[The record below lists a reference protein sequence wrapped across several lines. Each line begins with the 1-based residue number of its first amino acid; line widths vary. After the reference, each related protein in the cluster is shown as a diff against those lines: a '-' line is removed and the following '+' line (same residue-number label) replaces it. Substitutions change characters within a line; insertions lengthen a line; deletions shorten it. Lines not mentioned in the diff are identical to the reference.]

1 MFNLRIYFYI
11 TFIYI
16 VTVAW
21 CFSDNPLSHQ
31 IYIGNNKPIAEIGN
45 TYGQKLGFLDQN
57 NNAGGPG
64 NSGSNP
70 KNFSISNDFQVGIRS
85 IKTTTYNT
93 YIKSD
98 IILDLA
104 VGSTTLFFEEGIG
117 IFVEPIKVNSINI
130 EIEPSILLRYEAF
143 TGLNIF
149 GGVSYSSIWTDDTFH
164 AGNWRIKEQLN
175 FGNVYSFI
183 GIQYDI
189 IPLDLILEAKVLNS
203 SELSTYSVR
212 ILREIELPTNIFE

>member
-1 MFNLRIYFYI
+1 MSKLRIFFFIVFYFLS
-11 TFIYI
+11 
-16 VTVAW
+16 VAW
-21 CFSDNPLSHQ
+21 CFSDNLLSHQ

-57 NNAGGPG
+57 NNPGGPG
-64 NSGSNP
+64 NSGSNA

-164 AGNWRIKEQLN
+164 AGDWRVKEQLN
-175 FGNVYSFI
+175 FGNLYNFL
-183 GIQYDI
+183 GIQYEI
-189 IPLDLILEAKVLNS
+189 SRFDLSLEAMLFSSKDLTSYSIRLLKKVS
-203 SELSTYSVR
+203 
-212 ILREIELPTNIFE
+212 LPVNVFK

>member
-1 MFNLRIYFYI
+1 MFKLRIYFYI
-11 TFIYI
+11 IFIYI
-16 VTVAW
+16 VTVAR

-64 NSGSNP
+64 NSSSNT
-70 KNFSISNDFQVGIRS
+70 KNFNTSNDFQLGIKS
-85 IKTTTYNT
+85 INTMNYNT
-93 YIKSD
+93 FIKAEIS
-98 IILDLA
+98 LDLA
-104 VGSTTLFFEEGIG
+104 LGSTTLFFEEGIG

-164 AGNWRIKEQLN
+164 AGNWRVKEQLN
-175 FGNVYSFI
+175 FGNTHSFI
-183 GIQYDI
+183 GIQYDVRR
-189 IPLDLILEAKVLNS
+189 LDLILDAKLLNS
-203 SELSTYSVR
+203 KAMNSYSVR
-212 ILREIELPTNIFE
+212 ILKKIDLPINMFK

>member
-1 MFNLRIYFYI
+1 MFKLRIYFYI
-11 TFIYI
+11 IFIYI

-64 NSGSNP
+64 NSGSNA

>member
-1 MFNLRIYFYI
+1 MSKLRIYFSI
-11 TFIYI
+11 ALIYLLS
-16 VTVAW
+16 VAL
-21 CFSDNPLSHQ
+21 CFSDNSLSHQ

-64 NSGSNP
+64 NSGSNH

-175 FGNVYSFI
+175 FENVYSFI

>member
-1 MFNLRIYFYI
+1 MFKLRIYFYI
-11 TFIYI
+11 IFIYI

>member
-1 MFNLRIYFYI
+1 MFKLRIYFYI
-11 TFIYI
+11 IFIYI

-21 CFSDNPLSHQ
+21 CFSDNLLSHQ

-64 NSGSNP
+64 NSGSNA

-104 VGSTTLFFEEGIG
+104 VGSTTLFFEEGIW

>member
-11 TFIYI
+11 VLIYI
-16 VTVAW
+16 VSVAW
-21 CFSDNPLSHQ
+21 CCGSSLSYQ
-31 IYIGNNKPIAEIGN
+31 FYIGNNKPIAEIGN

-64 NSGSNP
+64 NSGSNA
-70 KNFSISNDFQVGIRS
+70 KNFSISNDFQIGIRS
-85 IKTTTYNT
+85 LKSITYNT
-93 YIKSD
+93 YIKTD

-104 VGSTTLFFEEGIG
+104 LGSTTLFFEEGIG
-117 IFVEPIKVNSINI
+117 IFVEPIKVSSINI
-130 EIEPSILLRYEAF
+130 EIEPSVSLRYDAF
-143 TGLNIF
+143 DRLNVF
-149 GGVSYSSIWTDDTFH
+149 GGISYSSIWTDDTFH

-175 FGNVYSFI
+175 FGSVYSFI

-203 SELSTYSVR
+203 SALSTYSVR
-212 ILREIELPTNIFE
+212 ILREIKLPTNIFE

>member
-1 MFNLRIYFYI
+1 MSKLRIFFFIVFYFLS
-11 TFIYI
+11 
-16 VTVAW
+16 VAW
-21 CFSDNPLSHQ
+21 CFSDNLLSHQ

-57 NNAGGPG
+57 NNPGGPG
-64 NSGSNP
+64 NSGSNA

-104 VGSTTLFFEEGIG
+104 LGSTSLFFEEGIG

-130 EIEPSILLRYEAF
+130 EIEPSILLRFEAS
-143 TGLNIF
+143 TDLNIF

-164 AGNWRIKEQLN
+164 AGDWRVKEQLN
-175 FGNVYSFI
+175 FGNTHSFI
-183 GIQYDI
+183 GIQYDMRR
-189 IPLDLILEAKVLNS
+189 LDLILEAKLLNS
-203 SELSTYSVR
+203 KAMNSYSVR
-212 ILREIELPTNIFE
+212 ILKKIDLPINIFK

>member
-1 MFNLRIYFYI
+1 MFKLRIYFYI
-11 TFIYI
+11 IFIYI

-21 CFSDNPLSHQ
+21 CFSDNLLSHQ

-64 NSGSNP
+64 NSGSNA